1 MIVLAPSS
9 VQEMADFVALG
20 WDLAFKYRCVS
31 IILADGVVGQMMEK
45 VVLPPQRKRR
55 TEEEIRQLCPWAVLG
70 RKGMRKPNII
80 TSLELDDDKMEANNL
95 RFQAT
100 YREIE
105 KNETRCELVDTDDCD
120 YLIVAFGSQARIA
133 MKAMEVARQEGIKV
147 GLARPI
153 TLWPFP
159 VQQIRK
165 AAEHAKSL
173 LVVELDAGQM
183 IEDVKLAIE
192 CSKPVEHFGRLGG
205 NVPTPDE
212 VLAALKDKL
221 INKE

>member
-1 MIVLAPSS
+1 
-9 VQEMADFVALG
+9 
-20 WDLAFKYRCVS
+20 
-31 IILADGVVGQMMEK
+31 MMEK